1 MKSNLTKTT
10 LIFICEHSKMFAVRF
25 GLGLVINILGKKNE
39 QQECVI
45 KCRDGDVVSSC
56 KCIRREP

>member
-10 LIFICEHSKMFAVRF
+10 LIFMCEHSKMFAVRF
-25 GLGLVINILGKKNE
+25 GLGLVINILGKKYE
-39 QQECVI
+39 QQECVF
-45 KCRDGDVVSSC
+45 KRRGGDVICSC